1 MLTNISLSTR
11 EIYGRGEIMRKFV
24 ILFFLAVVILVGC
37 DAAMV
42 MNGKIMGVSSGQ
54 FIYQDGNLISSY
66 KADIDRVWAACEKAV
81 KNLKGIDVEKERKI
95 SSGTIKAVIQDEKVN
110 ISVEYVAK
118 GLTSVSIFVGVVGNN
133 MASRL
138 IHEKIAGNL
147 VNP

>member
-1 MLTNISLSTR
+1 
-11 EIYGRGEIMRKFV
+11 MRKFV

-110 ISVEYVAK
+110 MSVEYVAK

>member
-1 MLTNISLSTR
+1 MLLDIFLSIVI
-11 EIYGRGEIMRKFV
+11 IYGRGEIMKKLIV
-24 ILFFLAVVILVGC
+24 LLFLVPVILVGC

-54 FIYQDGNLISSY
+54 FIYQDGNLITTY
-66 KADIDRVWAACEKAV
+66 KADINLVWAACEKTV
-81 KNLKGIDVEKERKI
+81 KDLKGIDVEKERKI

-110 ISVEYVAK
+110 IAVEYVAR